1 MSAPTI
7 PLKLDLTDSELTS
20 LIEALKRGASTATD
34 FVDRRS
40 LLVKIT
46 AALEKL
52 SEAGDLPRTG

>member
-7 PLKLDLTDSELTS
+7 PLKIDITDSELAC
-20 LIEALKRGASTATD
+20 LIDALKRGANTATD

-40 LLVKIT
+40 LLLKIT
-46 AALEKL
+46 AALEEL